1 MRTLYAAG
9 LLLAFLSPA
18 GGAIAAPAP
27 AYDPQVNAPQ
37 EVATL
42 SGGCFWGMQGVF
54 EHVKGVSQVVAG
66 YTGGSA
72 ATAQYETVSTGTTGH
87 AESVQITFDPRVISY
102 GKILQIYVTVAA
114 DPTELNYQGPDE
126 GTQYRSVI
134 WYAPADQQQKIASAY
149 LAQLTKL
156 KAFSSPIVVQLTP
169 AQPFYPAEGYHQNFL
184 VLHPD
189 YPYIAYN
196 DLPKIQ
202 ALQAQFP
209 QFYAAQPVLYT
220 VAAAN

>member
-1 MRTLYAAG
+1 MRTLYAVGVA
-9 LLLAFLSPA
+9 LALLARA
-18 GGAIAAPAP
+18 GVAIAAPAP
-27 AYDPQVNAPQ
+27 VYDPRSAATQ

-54 EHVKGVSQVVAG
+54 QHVKGVSQVVAG

-72 ATAQYETVSTGTTGH
+72 DTAQYETVSGGDTGH
-87 AESVQITFDPRVISY
+87 AESVQITFDPQKISY
-102 GKILQIYVTVAA
+102 GQILQIFVTVAA

-134 WYAPADQQQKIASAY
+134 WYEPTDHQQQIASDY
-149 LAQLTKL
+149 LAQLTRL
-156 KAFSSPIVVQLTP
+156 KTFSSPIVVQLDP
-169 AQPFYPAEGYHQNFL
+169 ARAFYPAEGYHQNFL

-189 YPYIAYN
+189 NPYIAYN
-196 DLPKIQ
+196 DIPKLQ

-209 QFYAAQPVLYT
+209 QFYAAKPVLYA
-220 VAAAN
+220 VAGSN